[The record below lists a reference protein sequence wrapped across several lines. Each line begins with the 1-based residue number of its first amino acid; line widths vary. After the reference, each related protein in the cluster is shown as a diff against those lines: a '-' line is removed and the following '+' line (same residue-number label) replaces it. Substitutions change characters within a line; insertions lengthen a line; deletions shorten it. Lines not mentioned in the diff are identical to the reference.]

1 MNITGIEILKKEPDF
16 LGIKWVLKAVG
27 KKTNRFLLQNIIFD
41 SGKWVATDGT
51 RMHVYES
58 QESFKKGLYESVVN
72 NNRELILKFISDD
85 VNKYPDWQ
93 NTPLSSK
100 TPLEL
105 KVDWPLYPSV
115 VYSNIIRCLEVS
127 ATLNFQFVDDLLR
140 SSFNEWTAYIYN
152 KADAVWFVS
161 ERKIG
166 IIMPMHC

>member
-51 RMHVYES
+51 RVHIYES
-58 QESFKKGLYESVVN
+58 HESFKEGLYKSIVSN
-72 NNRELILKFISDD
+72 NGKIVLKFVSDD
-85 VNKYPDWQ
+85 LHKYPEWR
-93 NTPLSSK
+93 NIPSSSK

-127 ATLNFQFVDDLLR
+127 VTLNFQFVDDLLR
-140 SSFNEWTAYIYN
+140 SSFNEWTVYIREKSDPVY
-152 KADAVWFVS
+152 FIS